1 MTTAHAQVRITLE
14 WAEHL
19 VVQLRDAAKETGW
32 ESLLRDAEDLRETI
46 DRQFPAPGTGITTS

>member
-1 MTTAHAQVRITLE
+1 MTREPAKVRITLE

-46 DRQFPAPGTGITTS
+46 DMQYPNQGPASNQ